1 MIGLKFLA
9 QIRFNRG
16 GRVTLGEYPSMSEAL
31 SAIFRFYMDLSW
43 SELSEIDSFHI
54 QVIQVGE
61 IGDETE

>member
-1 MIGLKFLA
+1 
-9 QIRFNRG
+9 
-16 GRVTLGEYPSMSEAL
+16 MSEAL

>member
-1 MIGLKFLA
+1 MIRLKFLA
-9 QIRFNRG
+9 QICFNRG
-16 GRVTLGEYPSMSEAL
+16 GKVTLGEYSSMYEAL
-31 SAIFRFYMDLSW
+31 SEIHDFYMSLSW